1 MSFLQEIV
9 VKQKKFG
16 LRYWLNLLCAVI
28 TIVMLG
34 FLGLVVNLSYK
45 QTQSYLHP
53 ARQHPTGEFLK
64 ANDIQYQNIK
74 LATKDGLKLAAWY
87 TTPKNGTVI
96 LVAHGHAAARPEDIY
111 ALLASHGY
119 GVLAWDF
126 RAHGNSEG
134 DFTSLGYYETQD
146 VKAALD
152 FALIQPGVKHI
163 GGWGGSMGGVT
174 MIRSAAKNPEI
185 EAIVTD
191 SSFSTLTDE
200 LNFRVPF
207 PVIRP
212 LIRFFAEQQTALDLN
227 NVRPVDDVAFISP
240 RPVFI
245 IQGMA
250 DAMIPLDSAQRIYD
264 AAGEPKQLWT
274 ELDAGHLGMY
284 SAYPDEYTEKVIG
297 FFDEYLDGK

>member
-1 MSFLQEIV
+1 MSSLQETA

-16 LRYWLNLLCAVI
+16 LRYWLNLLGAAI
-28 TIVMLG
+28 IIVMLG
-34 FLGLVVNLSYK
+34 FLVLVVDLSYK

-74 LATKDGLKLAAWY
+74 LTTGDGLKLAAWY
-87 TTPKNGTVI
+87 TPPKNGVVI

-111 ALLASHGY
+111 TLLASHGY

-126 RAHGNSEG
+126 RAHGDSEG
-134 DFTSLGYYETQD
+134 NFTSLGYYEVLD

-152 FALIQPGVKHI
+152 YALAQPGVKHI

-174 MIRSAAKNPEI
+174 MILSAAKNPEI
-185 EAIVTD
+185 EAIVAD
-191 SSFSTLTDE
+191 SAFSTLPDE

-207 PVIRP
+207 PVVRP
-212 LIRFFAEQQTALDLN
+212 LILFFAKQQTTLDLN
-227 NVRPVDDVAFISP
+227 DVRPVDDVALISP

-250 DAMIPLDSAQRIYD
+250 DTIIPLDSAQRIYD

-284 SAYPDEYTEKVIG
+284 SAHPDEYTEKVIG
-297 FFDEYLDGK
+297 FFDQYLAGK